1 MSTTAL
7 AHFAGGCFWC
17 TEAVFK
23 ELRGVQR
30 VSSGYAGGRT
40 SHPTYEQVCS
50 GGTGH
55 AEVIRI
61 EFDPKVISF
70 RDLLTVFFATHDPT
84 TLNRQGNDVGTQYRS
99 AIFHHTAEQERVA
112 REVIGE
118 LDDVFHDALLRE
130 LIGAG
135 HLRHAVSALVD
146 AHDDI
151 VLKHDEEHRWCLD
164 CHDATNRDVLH
175 LASGEPVPFAES
187 YRLCGQCHGEKYRD
201 WRVGVHGRRVGQWN
215 GAKQYLLCVHCH
227 NPHQP
232 RYKPMAP
239 KPAPLRPMMMDGL

>member
-1 MSTTAL
+1 MRSTIL
-7 AHFAGGCFWC
+7 
-17 TEAVFK
+17 V
-23 ELRGVQR
+23 
-30 VSSGYAGGRT
+30 
-40 SHPTYEQVCS
+40 
-50 GGTGH
+50 
-55 AEVIRI
+55 
-61 EFDPKVISF
+61 
-70 RDLLTVFFATHDPT
+70 
-84 TLNRQGNDVGTQYRS
+84 
-99 AIFHHTAEQERVA
+99 VA
-112 REVIGE
+112 
-118 LDDVFHDALLRE
+118 FALLLSIGWQWSRRPQSQAAPPT
-130 LIGAG
+130 GAG
-135 HLRHAVSALVD
+135 VASAQTAPTPPPPPEPLRVEVPPPPFSDGIFPCSDCHSEENLPVNRTKRTLVD

-239 KPAPLRPMMMDGL
+239 KPAPLRPMRTRP